1 MRRGIFLPLRQ
12 KDRFGQL
19 LVLNSIPITSSV
31 VQTAALRLRT
41 QAHSAWLNRRRQF
54 GPHALGLI
62 ALAITVALWG
72 YGYKLSLYHW
82 HEAASQRVPVAKLWS
97 EPRNGSLTAAVAL
110 KAKSNL
116 AVGSQALSVDLP
128 ELTSHLSALICI
140 LPSAN
145 RGIAYFDFLI
155 PSRSPPPQSFSLA

>member
-1 MRRGIFLPLRQ
+1 
-12 KDRFGQL
+12 
-19 LVLNSIPITSSV
+19 
-31 VQTAALRLRT
+31 
-41 QAHSAWLNRRRQF
+41 
-54 GPHALGLI
+54 
-62 ALAITVALWG
+62 VALWG